1 MDTSPLNS
9 RPFSGLKGPPLAGP
23 LFRFTPC
30 VSAGDSEAK
39 RRDSE
44 PTETLTLVGVQT
56 PELFIKSDES
66 SFLHLRPLKIPVALL
81 QNRCCL
87 RCLNGA

>member
-1 MDTSPLNS
+1 MGTSPLNTL
-9 RPFSGLKGPPLAGP
+9 RFSGLKGLPLAGP
-23 LFRFTPC
+23 LFRFTPR

-56 PELFIKSDES
+56 PELFVKSDES
-66 SFLHLRPLKIPVALL
+66 SFSSPAVTRDTCCSFAEQMLLKFS
-81 QNRCCL
+81 
-87 RCLNGA
+87 